1 MPTRIRRVLLKEH
14 PRIVEIRFS
23 EHENRLRDLSRV
35 TDMDYLWFSESPG
48 IWVWDEDRQI
58 PSFFAADVRDGTI
71 ALPSVGGYHSLVDW
85 ERVERLH
92 PR

>member
-71 ALPSVGGYHSLVDW
+71 CALVIDKDGEQIL
-85 ERVERLH
+85 RLDNLDL
-92 PR
+92 